1 MTEQLLGKYFS
12 SYLQHMKHCEL
23 TGVRM
28 KWMKLLG
35 CCDEE
40 IKSSLK
46 TDPPTSLEEEKLQLE
61 AAERLSEM

>member
-28 KWMKLLG
+28 KWMKLSP
-35 CCDEE
+35 D
-40 IKSSLK
+40 
-46 TDPPTSLEEEKLQLE
+46 
-61 AAERLSEM
+61 R